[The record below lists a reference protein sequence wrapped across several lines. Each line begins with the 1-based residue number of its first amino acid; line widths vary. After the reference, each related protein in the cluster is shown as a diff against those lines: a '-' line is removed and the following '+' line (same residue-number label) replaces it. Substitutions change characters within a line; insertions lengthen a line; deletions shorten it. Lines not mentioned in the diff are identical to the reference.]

1 MAKKQTRRGTSINR
15 KTFDAATTHA
25 KTLGIPLSMYI
36 ERLIQVDLGLPVRVL
51 ITTEERSR
59 IAAEAVKAAVAERTA
74 RREAKLAAKL
84 AAKAEHRADRLS
96 RSQPSHEALDQVASA
111 RQAHERE
118 AKEDRLIAE
127 AIDNPCRHDKC
138 RLEYL
143 HAAHDDDFAPKRA
156 QSAP

>member
-59 IAAEAVKAAVAERTA
+59 IAAKAVKVAVAER
-74 RREAKLAAKL
+74 KAKL

-96 RSQPSHEALDQVASA
+96 RSQPSREALDQVASA
-111 RQAHERE
+111 RQARDRE
-118 AKEDRLIAE
+118 AKEDRLMAE
-127 AIDNPCRHDKC
+127 AIDDPCRHDRC